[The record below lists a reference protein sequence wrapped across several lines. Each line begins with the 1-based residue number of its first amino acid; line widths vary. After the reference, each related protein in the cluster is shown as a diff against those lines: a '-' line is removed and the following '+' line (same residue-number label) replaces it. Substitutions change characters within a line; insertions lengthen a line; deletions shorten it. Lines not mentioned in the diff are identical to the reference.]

1 MFYRKVSTQRC
12 KWSNRVHTV
21 RGFKLVCFAVWQ
33 KVLFIRWCLLIC
45 TASAPRWVDSPV
57 CTISIAC
64 SLTVREN

>member
-1 MFYRKVSTQRC
+1 MFYRRVSAPHC

-21 RGFKLVCFAVWQ
+21 RGFQLVCFAAWQ
-33 KVLFIRWCLLIC
+33 KVLVIRWCLLIS

-57 CTISIAC
+57 YTISVAC